1 MVKNRV
7 PKKASKKTSVRSSVR
22 ALKAEVRKKIT
33 KDVHRSKKRAKPS
46 IASREV
52 QMMIAGLEVET
63 QALRTIEKPSE
74 KRQEETVLRGKV
86 EALKKRLT

>member
-7 PKKASKKTSVRSSVR
+7 PKKASKTSVRSSVR
-22 ALKAEVRKKIT
+22 VLKAEVRKKIT
-33 KDVHRSKKRAKPS
+33 NDVHRSKKRAKPS

-52 QMMIAGLEVET
+52 QMKIAGLEVEA
-63 QALRTIEKPSE
+63 QALRSIEKPSE

-86 EALKKRLT
+86 EALKKRLN